1 MNTYK
6 SYKQLVGKTL
16 TKGDKVVFSFPKF
29 AYEYIVDDCFLRIVK
44 SRDGEYRNC
53 IVFDHLGVKRAE
65 LEAIAALV
73 YDVRKEDIRGDW
85 PQFNNFE
92 AATNLVLVLFQFLEG
107 KSHAEAPGT
116 NFLVNKLGEKA
127 SWSKDLTVPKE
138 FVLEAH
144 KVACSEWKNKIETQ
158 FPELFDDLK
167 TYDIGT
173 RVEISEAPHVLTMIR
188 GELYLVSLLD
198 GLVWSHEGMTPVMTD
213 GGELNMKVTRR
224 QLERYVDGNFT
235 IVNK

>member
-16 TKGDKVVFSFPKF
+16 AKGDKVVFSFPNF
-29 AYEYIVDDCFLRIVK
+29 AYEYIVDSCFLHIFK

-53 IVFDHLGVKRAE
+53 IVFDRLGMTRTE
-65 LEAIAALV
+65 LETNAALV

-107 KSHAEAPGT
+107 KSHAEVPGT
-116 NFLVNKLGEKA
+116 NFLINRLGEKVYLNE
-127 SWSKDLTVPKE
+127 LTVPKE

-144 KVACSEWKNKIETQ
+144 KAACSKWKNKIETQ
-158 FPELFDDLK
+158 FPELFEDLK

-173 RVEISEAPHVLTMIR
+173 RVQISGNNYVLTMIS
-188 GELYLVSLLD
+188 GEFYLVSLSD

-213 GGELNMKVTRR
+213 GGESNFKVTHE
-224 QLERYVDGNFT
+224 QLKRHVDGNFK